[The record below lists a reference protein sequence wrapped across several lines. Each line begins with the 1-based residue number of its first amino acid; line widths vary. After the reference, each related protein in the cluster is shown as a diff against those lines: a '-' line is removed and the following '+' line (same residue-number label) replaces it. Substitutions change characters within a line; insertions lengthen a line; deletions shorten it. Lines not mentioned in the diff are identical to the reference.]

1 LPGTNALS
9 YIAQVSM
16 TNKKSFITST
26 PVDHSIDVPF
36 EVAKT
41 IFMLKPREGARFDLR
56 LQRVRSLTIVYDN
69 DFTSII
75 DRYFYETFSIPNL

>member
-1 LPGTNALS
+1 LPGTNVLA
-9 YIAQVSM
+9 YIAQLSM
-16 TNKKSFITST
+16 TNKKSVITST

-56 LQRVRSLTIVYDN
+56 LQRVRSLYN
-69 DFTSII
+69 NNFKLII
-75 DRYFYETFSIPNL
+75 NIYFYETFSTPSL